1 MSDANDLG
9 PLPLIHP
16 REAIVETAKR
26 KLESAVLDVVAS
38 EEFKALTEAEY
49 TKVINLV
56 LSDRIASLM
65 RHLIRIE
72 RHGDSEKPGGW
83 A

>member
-1 MSDANDLG
+1 MSSDLG
-9 PLPLIHP
+9 PLPVIHP

-26 KLESAVLDVVAS
+26 KLESAVVDVVTS
-38 EEFKALTEAEY
+38 EEFTVLTSAEY

-65 RHLIRIE
+65 RHLIRVE
-72 RHGDSEKPGGW
+72 RHGDSDKPGGV

>member
-9 PLPLIHP
+9 PLPRIHE

-26 KLESAVLDVVAS
+26 KLESAVIDVVS
-38 EEFKALTEAEY
+38 SDEFKELTSAEY

-72 RHGDSEKPGGW
+72 RHGNSEEPGGW